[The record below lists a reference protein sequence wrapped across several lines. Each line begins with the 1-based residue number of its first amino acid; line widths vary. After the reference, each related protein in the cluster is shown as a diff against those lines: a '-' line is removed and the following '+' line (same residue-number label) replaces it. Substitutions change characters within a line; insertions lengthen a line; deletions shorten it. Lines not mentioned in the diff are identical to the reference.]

1 MTDPPQPMPG
11 SFAAR
16 SMQAHSAH
24 GGTWGHAQQQQQQ
37 QQQQYYS
44 YGQQQAVGYGGGG
57 APQQQ
62 QQQQIAAVAM
72 ATNTGAAAASALAA
86 HQQQQQY
93 VSGATNA
100 SAVSQPAGG
109 GGGAGA
115 GTYRTPA
122 SHHHHGRDALTPAQ
136 AAEQSRLLTDAT
148 RRVQEHAYYMKQA
161 IEGDDL
167 PMVLDRAASMLSE
180 LGDPNHHHHHHHH
193 SSPDHHPHLKA
204 TLNPKNYYELHM
216 RCLDELPNLESYL
229 IELSTPP
236 TIDPLAGIPSMAS
249 GAHHHTPGE
258 PRYTAKDLYNAV
270 QYTPRAVPRLY
281 LQILMGSVLIKSGE
295 DDAKT
300 VLEDL
305 IGAVKCVQCPIRGLF
320 LRYYLLGC
328 TRDKLPSG
336 PATLEQVRDVVEGRA
351 AAAIDADKEKKDEAE
366 GGKDEGTAAEGDK
379 KKENNDAIFSD
390 VPTSQPEAPGTVADA
405 IAFLLKNFTAMNKL
419 WVRIQHMPSA
429 SGVVSSPAPNN
440 RQAQKEMRKR
450 RERERNELR
459 LLVGTNLV
467 RLSQLDDRYVTAE
480 IYGEIVL
487 PAILE
492 QLTACR
498 DPLAQAYIMDC
509 IIQVF
514 PDEFHLATLET
525 FLSVCSKLREKVNI
539 RTIVGSMM
547 DRLGNYFDDAKLV
560 QDEEDNATS
569 GDDGDD
575 GEEKKV
581 TGIRTILTEVDAF
594 HMFDRCIQKVYTAR
608 GSSMPPKEVIRLQ
621 TALLNFSLKV
631 YPGKM
636 GQISECLG
644 VCARYLC
651 GQDVGEKK
659 DGSDATGGGGVKF
672 DAAVSSP
679 RKVDDVAV
687 EELEKLLSIPLDSL
701 ALRVLELEH
710 YSDLLTFLPWDNR
723 RQVAIVMLNAVLTS
737 GKSLSDLGQIEE
749 MFSIVAPLIQ
759 DEPTGGGASG
769 GGADG
774 GVNRTADL
782 MGALGVGSAPG
793 SDSFDG
799 SGADPNSS
807 GFVEEQIL
815 LGKLVHLLSS
825 DDSDTAYEMLA
836 VARRHLKQGGKKR
849 AAYTLTP
856 VVYSAFKLLEK
867 VKEAEFL
874 SDNSTNGPPPLSE
887 VDAAGS
893 VQSDNV
899 SDLDDDASTPQEK
912 AGAGVFK
919 KNTNCRKLFVFL
931 QETIAVI
938 APSDAELGFKL
949 YLQIACIADRCA
961 SAAYGSSKAEEGPEY
976 SAIAYEIMA
985 QALLLYEDDISDSK
999 AQQRSIQSMVGTLLS
1014 CRTFEKDD
1022 YEALVTKTA
1031 QYAAKLLKKADQC
1044 KTVML
1049 CAHLFYTGD
1058 KDDAKAFRNPQ
1069 RVLECLQRA
1078 LKIADACCM
1087 ASSAHIQLFV
1097 DILDHYVYFY
1107 ENECPVITD
1116 KFVSGLVALIMEHME
1131 NIGAA
1136 TTDSVAVAEARGH
1149 FEQTIR
1155 YIKMKKN
1162 DEETAE
1168 LFAPIQV

>member
-1 MTDPPQPMPG
+1 
-11 SFAAR
+11 
-16 SMQAHSAH
+16 MQAHSAH
-24 GGTWGHAQQQQQQ
+24 GGAWGHAQQPPQQQQQQ
-37 QQQQYYS
+37 QQQQYS
-44 YGQQQAVGYGGGG
+44 YGQPQQ
-57 APQQQ
+57 PQQQ
-62 QQQQIAAVAM
+62 QQQQIAAAAM

-86 HQQQQQY
+86 HQQQQQQY
-93 VSGATNA
+93 VSSATNA
-100 SAVSQPAGG
+100 SAVGQPAA
-109 GGGAGA
+109 GAGAAAAGGA

-193 SSPDHHPHLKA
+193 SSPDHHPHLKT

-236 TIDPLAGIPSMAS
+236 TVDPLAGIPGMSS

-258 PRYTAKDLYNAV
+258 PRYTATDLYNAV

-295 DDAKT
+295 SDAKA

-320 LRYYLLGC
+320 LRHYLLGC
-328 TRDKLPSG
+328 TRHKLPSG
-336 PATLEQVRDVVEGRA
+336 PAPLEQVRNVVEGTTA
-351 AAAIDADKEKKDEAE
+351 AAEGADGDNKAKNGEAE
-366 GGKDEGTAAEGDK
+366 GAAAEGAAAEGDK
-379 KKENNDAIFSD
+379 KKEKNDAIFPD

-405 IAFLLKNFTAMNKL
+405 VAFLLKNFTAMNKL

-480 IYGEIVL
+480 IYGEIIL
-487 PAILE
+487 PAVLE

-525 FLSVCSKLREKVNI
+525 FLGVCSKLREKVNI

-547 DRLGNYFDDAKLV
+547 DRLGNYFDDAKLI

-569 GDDGDD
+569 GNEGDD
-575 GEEKKV
+575 GEEEKV
-581 TGIRTILTEVDAF
+581 AGTRTILTEVDAF

-608 GSSMPPKEVIRLQ
+608 GTSMPPKEVIRLQ

-644 VCARYLC
+644 VCARYLS

-659 DGSDATGGGGVKF
+659 DGGDATGGGGVKF

-679 RKVDDVAV
+679 RKLDDVAV

-723 RQVAIVMLNAVLTS
+723 RQVAVVMLNAVLTS
-737 GKSLSDLGQIEE
+737 GKSLIDLGQIEE

-759 DEPTGGGASG
+759 GESTGGSASG
-769 GGADG
+769 GDADG
-774 GVNRTADL
+774 GVSRTADP
-782 MGALGVGSAPG
+782 MGALGVGSGPG

-799 SGADPNSS
+799 SGADPISN

-825 DDSDTAYEMLA
+825 DDTDTAHEMLT

-849 AAYTLTP
+849 VAFTLTP
-856 VVYSAFKLLEK
+856 VVYSTFKLLEK
-867 VKEAEFL
+867 VQEAEFVP
-874 SDNSTNGPPPLSE
+874 DNSTDGTPPVSE

-899 SDLDDDASTPQEK
+899 SELDDDASTPHDK
-912 AGAGVFK
+912 AGGGVFK

-931 QETIAVI
+931 QETVAMI
-938 APSDAELGFKL
+938 APNDAELGFKL

-985 QALLLYEDDISDSK
+985 QAFLLYEDDISDSK

-1014 CRTFEKDD
+1014 CKTFEKDD

-1058 KDDAKAFRNPQ
+1058 KDDTKAFRNPQ

-1097 DILDHYVYFY
+1097 DILDQYVYFF

-1149 FEQTIR
+1149 FDQTIR